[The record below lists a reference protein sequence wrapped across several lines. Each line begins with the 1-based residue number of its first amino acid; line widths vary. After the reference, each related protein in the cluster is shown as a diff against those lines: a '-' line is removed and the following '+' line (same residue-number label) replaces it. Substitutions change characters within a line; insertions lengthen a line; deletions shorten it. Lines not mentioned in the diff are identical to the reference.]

1 MKPRPITT
9 LTAHRAETVRVRI
22 QRNIKIAPNGCWVWT
37 GYPDTHGYGRFR
49 IFIDGVIR
57 CTGAHRA
64 AWLAYRGDIPA
75 DHLQL
80 DHLCRNRLCCNPD
93 HLELV
98 TNQENARRSV
108 AAIGAAGR
116 GRPPGRANSVLR
128 DTCKYGHPL
137 SGENLSIYTPPTGY
151 ARRVCR
157 ACARRAN
164 LEWRER
170 QRRAS

>member
-1 MKPRPITT
+1 MKPTPITA
-9 LTAHRAETVRVRI
+9 LTAHLAETVRVRI

-57 CTGAHRA
+57 YTGAHRA

-116 GRPPGRANSVLR
+116 GRPRQAV
-128 DTCKYGHPL
+128 CKYGHPL
-137 SGENLSIYTPPTGY
+137 SGENLSIYTPPGGY
-151 ARRVCR
+151 TRRVCR
-157 ACARRAN
+157 ACARRTK

-170 QRRAS
+170 QRHAS

>member
-9 LTAHRAETVRVRI
+9 LTAHRAETVRDRI

-49 IFIDGVIR
+49 IFIDGVRR

-108 AAIGAAGR
+108 AAIGPAGR
-116 GRPPGRANSVLR
+116 GRLR
-128 DTCKYGHPL
+128 QAACKYGHPL
-137 SGENLSIYTPPTGY
+137 SGENLSIYTPSDGY

-157 ACARRAN
+157 ACARRAKV
-164 LEWRER
+164 EWRER

>member
-1 MKPRPITT
+1 MKPTPITT

-75 DHLQL
+75 DHLQY
-80 DHLCRNRLCCNPD
+80 HLCRNRLCCNPD

-108 AAIGAAGR
+108 SVSATNSGR
-116 GRPPGRANSVLR
+116 GVARAV
-128 DTCKYGHPL
+128 TIVVP
-137 SGENLSIYTPPTGY
+137 
-151 ARRVCR
+151 
-157 ACARRAN
+157 
-164 LEWRER
+164 
-170 QRRAS
+170 